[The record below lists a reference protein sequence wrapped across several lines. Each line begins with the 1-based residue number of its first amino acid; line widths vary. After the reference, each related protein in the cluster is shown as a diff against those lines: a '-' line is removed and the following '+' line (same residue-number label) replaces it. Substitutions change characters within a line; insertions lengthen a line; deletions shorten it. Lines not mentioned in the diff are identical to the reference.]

1 MPFGNRAS
9 RAFATSSSHMSS
21 GFFCRLASSSA
32 TSFFPAATNRLCARK
47 WIASG
52 PAGVAS
58 PPPATG
64 KNGASPFAAR
74 AAAWPLTKPSR

>member
-1 MPFGNRAS
+1 
-9 RAFATSSSHMSS
+9 MSS
-21 GFFCRLASSSA
+21 GFFRFASSSA
-32 TSFFPAATNRLCARK
+32 TSFFPSATKRLCARK

-52 PAGVAS
+52 PAGAAS

-64 KNGASPFAAR
+64 KSAPSPFAAR